1 MKDRT
6 CRLGFA
12 PRVESMRR
20 GGRRVKCN
28 VAVVLGEAEKKYYI
42 YCTTGDPTGG
52 TVEGGTEGWKKADGF
67 PEYLALVHLVP
78 LPQRF

>member
-1 MKDRT
+1 
-6 CRLGFA
+6 
-12 PRVESMRR
+12 
-20 GGRRVKCN
+20 
-28 VAVVLGEAEKKYYI
+28 VLEEAEKKYYI
-42 YCTTGDPTGG
+42 YCTMGDPTGG